1 MTAEPSMRLSILPAM
16 AVNSATRAALP
27 SFRWVPSHAELLR
40 TLVRRELRARFKG
53 SALGLLWSLIYPLA
67 MMAVYTLVFSVL
79 WKVTGNIPHYPLF
92 VLSGLAVWGFF
103 QAGIQLGTTSLV
115 ANGELIKK
123 VWFPREL
130 VPAAAVL
137 AQTVTIFVM
146 LAILIPIDLIVEP
159 ANARTVVLVI
169 PIVAALICLVLGLAW
184 LFSVANV
191 FYRDVEHLLA
201 VGFLPWFFL
210 TPVLYGLEQF
220 SAASSH
226 RWLILLMRYGNPVTP
241 YVESVRAVVLQH
253 VVPGTTLLLYVFLV
267 GPFVALLG
275 LWLMQRYEDRLA
287 IEL

>member
-1 MTAEPSMRLSILPAM
+1 M
-16 AVNSATRAALP
+16 AVDTASRAGLP
-27 SFRWVPSHAELLR
+27 TIGWLPRYGELLR
-40 TLVRRELRARFKG
+40 TLVRRELRSRFKG
-53 SALGLLWSLIYPLA
+53 SALGLFWSLIYPLA
-67 MMAVYTLVFSVL
+67 MMGVYTLVFSVL

-115 ANGELIKK
+115 SNGELIKK

-130 VPAAAVL
+130 VPASAVL

-146 LAILIPIDLIVEP
+146 LAILIPVDLIVEP
-159 ANARTVVLVI
+159 ANAQTVVLVI
-169 PIVAALICLVLGLAW
+169 PMVAALICLVLGLAW
-184 LFSVANV
+184 IFSVANV

-201 VGFLPWFFL
+201 VTFLPWFFL

-226 RWLILLMRYGNPVTP
+226 RWLILVMRYGNPVTP
-241 YVESVRAVVLQH
+241 YVEGVRAVVLQAT
-253 VVPGTTLLLYVFLV
+253 VPGAPLLLYIFLV
-267 GPFVALLG
+267 GPLVALLG
-275 LWLMQRYEDRLA
+275 LWVVQHFEDRIA

>member
-1 MTAEPSMRLSILPAM
+1 M
-16 AVNSATRAALP
+16 AVDTAPRAVLP
-27 SFRWVPSHAELLR
+27 TLGWLPRYAELLR

-53 SALGLLWSLIYPLA
+53 SALGLFWSLIYPLA
-67 MMAVYTLVFSVL
+67 MMGVYTLVFSVL

-115 ANGELIKK
+115 SNGDLITK

-130 VPAAAVL
+130 VPASAVL

-146 LAILIPIDLIVEP
+146 LAILIPTCLIVEP
-159 ANARTVVLVI
+159 QNARTVVLVV
-169 PIVAALICLVLGLAW
+169 PIVAGLICLVLGLAW

-210 TPVLYGLEQF
+210 TPVLYGLDQF

-253 VVPGTTLLLYVFLV
+253 VVPGAPLLLYVFLV
-267 GPFVALLG
+267 GPLVGLLG
-275 LWLMQRYEDRLA
+275 LWTMQRFQDRIA

>member
-1 MTAEPSMRLSILPAM
+1 M
-16 AVNSATRAALP
+16 AVNTAPRAALP
-27 SFRWVPSHAELLR
+27 SLGWLPRYRELLR

-53 SALGLLWSLIYPLA
+53 SALGLFWSLIYPLA
-67 MMAVYTLVFSVL
+67 MMGVYTLVFSVL

-115 ANGELIKK
+115 SNGDLITK

-130 VPAAAVL
+130 VPASAVL

-146 LAILIPIDLIVEP
+146 LAILIPTCLIVEP
-159 ANARTVVLVI
+159 ENARTVALVL
-169 PIVAALICLVLGLAW
+169 PIVAGLICLVLGIAW

-210 TPVLYGLEQF
+210 TPVLYGLDQF
-220 SAASSH
+220 SAAQSH

-253 VVPGTTLLLYVFLV
+253 VVPGAPLLLYVFLV
-267 GPFVALLG
+267 GPLVGLLG
-275 LWLMQRYEDRLA
+275 LWTMQRFQDRIA

>member
-1 MTAEPSMRLSILPAM
+1 M
-16 AVNSATRAALP
+16 AVDTASRAGLP
-27 SFRWVPSHAELLR
+27 TLGWLPRYGELLR
-40 TLVRRELRARFKG
+40 TLVRRELRTRFKG
-53 SALGLLWSLIYPLA
+53 SALGLFWSLIYPLA
-67 MMAVYTLVFSVL
+67 MIGVYTLVFSVL
-79 WKVTGNIPHYPLF
+79 WRVTGDIPHYPLF

-115 ANGELIKK
+115 QNGELIKK

-130 VPAAAVL
+130 VPASAVL

-159 ANARTVVLVI
+159 DNARTVVLVI

-201 VGFLPWFFL
+201 VVFLPWFFL

-241 YVESVRAVVLQH
+241 YVEGVRAVVLQH
-253 VVPGTTLLLYVFLV
+253 VVPGAPLLVYVFLV
-267 GPFVALLG
+267 GPLVALLG
-275 LWLMQRYEDRLA
+275 LWVMQRFEDRIA